1 MSNTPQWSE
10 AERKAKERE
19 LFDTVNRVQY
29 RHYLEA
35 HALDPVV
42 GMQPAERL
50 KEVYFREAERT
61 WPEFQRE
68 AARQPESEIRNAL
81 EHFQAEEATL
91 GPEKPMTL
99 MDTLQ
104 AHGIFPLLTA
114 HQDLGPHATPGVAT
128 PGSSIRDT
136 TRGLIKA
143 VCLDCWPS
151 LASIVDFG
159 LDSQTH
165 YEALYYPLRNGEI
178 SPEALD
184 AALGHGEKLTALAR
198 NAPSNPHKGV
208 SFHTSW
214 DVMFG
219 RKAGDAPESERA
231 QPSNP
236 CPAPEPAHTRGPRR
250 R

>member
-1 MSNTPQWSE
+1 MSDTPTWSE
-10 AERKAKERE
+10 AERKGKERE
-19 LFDTVNRVQY
+19 LFDTANRVQY
-29 RHYLEA
+29 RQYLEA
-35 HALDPVV
+35 NALDPVV
-42 GMQPAERL
+42 ALQPAERV
-50 KEVYFREAERT
+50 KEVYFREAEKD
-61 WPEFQRE
+61 WPEFQRV
-68 AARQPESEIRNAL
+68 AASRPESEVRYAL
-81 EHFQAEEATL
+81 GQFQAQEAAL
-91 GPEKPMTL
+91 GPEKPITL
-99 MDTLQ
+99 MDALQ

-114 HQDLGPHATPGVAT
+114 HQDSVPHASAGVAT
-128 PGSSIRDT
+128 PGGSIRDT
-136 TRGLIKA
+136 TRGLINA

-151 LASIVDFG
+151 LASIADFG

-208 SFHTSW
+208 SFYTSW

-219 RKAGDAPESERA
+219 RKAPDAPESGRTRTGSS
-231 QPSNP
+231 P
-236 CPAPEPAHTRGPRR
+236 PEPEPRHTRGTRR